1 MIVKKVV
8 VENRIFSNGIV
19 AIYNQGAYLSAWI
32 MEFAVEG
39 MRIKYVLDYLNK
51 DVLLGCQNKSLQER

>member
-1 MIVKKVV
+1 MKKVV

-19 AIYNQGAYLSAWI
+19 AIYNQWAYLSAWM

-51 DVLLGCQNKSLQER
+51 DVLLG